1 MSEENIN
8 ETVDL
13 DLKADDAR
21 LRESLGTPTTINLPD
36 GGIVHVANIGEWN
49 GPAMR
54 YASNGDWD
62 NWASEV
68 IDDEDELL
76 AFLEAGLVNYQ
87 LEAVFETCAKNGG
100 VGGKSKR
107 SGSSSGRTHRR

>member
-1 MSEENIN
+1 MDENIN

-21 LRESLGTPTTINLPD
+21 LRESLGKPTAINLPD

-62 NWASEV
+62 NWAAEV
-68 IDDEDELL
+68 IDDEDELE
-76 AFLEAGLVNYQ
+76 AFQDAGLVNYQ
-87 LEAVFETCAKNGG
+87 LEAVFETCAKTGG
-100 VGGKSKR
+100 VSGKSKR
-107 SGSSSGRTHRR
+107 SGNSSGNTRKR